1 MPTLLSYGK
10 GIVLIP
16 MLLVYAS
23 GACANEVF
31 DKVRFDIPEGFAAE
45 RGADHVGF
53 TRTDQQSNSYC
64 QIAVYSSRPAN
75 GTLEQGFS
83 SEWQQILPG
92 APFDN
97 APTMKNGTT
106 RSGIAYMMGEQNVE
120 RDGFNYYSRLYTFQA
135 DKSVFSMLVNAPS
148 KDTLAKCKGAAD
160 TVLGSMKLL
169 NSGPDT
175 GQAKAAFK
183 TPDAGPGKPGNV
195 PRGNGIAGV
204 WMGIYMP
211 TAGLRITGRVEE
223 RYLSFYGD
231 GVYFED
237 IPRMG
242 YAGAER
248 ESLRSDPNVKDFWGT
263 WSMSGT
269 HGEARRPVLT
279 TPYTIK
285 LVSKD
290 EIEYGSTHFYRCAPV
305 DGLRLNGA
313 WTTYADP
320 EDPVL
325 STPGMHP
332 VLHFQADGRFRDDGL
347 WATVLGIGMDEIT
360 KAPGEGAY
368 EIRDYTL
375 ILRYDDG
382 RVRYSALTM
391 FLKGKAEPS
400 PKLLYIQRFGMHR
413 MP

>member
-1 MPTLLSYGK
+1 MLAYGNGLFFAAILLFRSLGFASETL
-10 GIVLIP
+10 
-16 MLLVYAS
+16 
-23 GACANEVF
+23 
-31 DKVRFDIPEGFAAE
+31 DKIRFDIPEGFTAE
-45 RGADHVGF
+45 RGGDHIGF
-53 TRTDQQSNSYC
+53 THTDPQAGTYC
-64 QIAVYSSRPAN
+64 QFGVYSSRPSN
-75 GTLEQGFS
+75 GPLEQEFS

-97 APTMKNGTT
+97 ASGMKSGTT
-106 RSGIAYMMGEQNVE
+106 RSGISYMMGEQDVE
-120 RDGFNYYSRLYTFQA
+120 KDGLSYYSRLYTFQA
-135 DKSVFSMLVNAPS
+135 DRSVFSMLLNAPS
-148 KDTLAKCKGAAD
+148 KDALAKCKGAAD
-160 TVLGSMKLL
+160 VILGSMKLL
-169 NSGPDT
+169 T
-175 GQAKAAFK
+175 GVTGTAQAQAPVK
-183 TPDAGPGKPGNV
+183 TPDGGLGKPGNV

-211 TAGLRITGRVEE
+211 AAGVRITGRAEE

-237 IPRMG
+237 IPRAG
-242 YAGAER
+242 YAAAER
-248 ESLRSDPNVKDFWGT
+248 ESLRNDPNITDFWGT

-269 HGEARRPVLT
+269 QGEARRAVLT
-279 TPYTIK
+279 RPYKIR

-320 EDPVL
+320 GDRALSAPGMRPVL
-325 STPGMHP
+325 R
-332 VLHFQADGRFRDDGL
+332 FQPDGRFRDDGL
-347 WATVLGIGMDEIT
+347 WATVLGTGLEDRM
-360 KAPGEGAY
+360 KSSGEGSY

-382 RVRYSALTM
+382 RVRHSALTM
-391 FLKGKAEPS
+391 FVKGKAEPS
-400 PKLLYIQRFGMHR
+400 PKLLYVERFGMHR